1 MESVNRDA
9 LRAYLDRRVCQGTKS
24 AVTLAVWTAVANRTL
39 GYRVLDDSVGHAAL
53 RREAAVARPGRGLAE
68 LAALGVIEY
77 RPGFQTTE
85 AGEASIITV
94 IVPSGF
100 PLTGDLG
107 DKARGYGTAVH
118 APVTAVHTPMDQ
130 SDIPPVTAVHRG
142 MSQQSTFPPGNH
154 ETSHE
159 GREGVVASDSL
170 VTTARDHLGETSPG
184 VAAELADQFDAVV
197 ASALDRGPVQ
207 EKGQDQPQ
215 AAREILTAFVSACR
229 SSGHPLTRP
238 QALIPGIEAALAT
251 GYSPAA
257 VLVGLGFWRAEGF
270 CSPKQ
275 IPEMTERAAVH
286 GPHPV
291 GTSANALLAEGA
303 RRFAAP
309 GRRPTPKTERESATV
324 LAISNY
330 TRRDHGDTGASQL
343 PPSIERYRRAAR

>member
-9 LRAYLDRRVCQGTKS
+9 LRAYLDRKVCQGTKS

-39 GYRVLDDSVGHAAL
+39 GYRMLSDSVGHATL

-77 RPGFQTTE
+77 RPGFQTAE

-118 APVTAVHTPMDQ
+118 TPVTAVHTPMDQ
-130 SDIPPVTAVHRG
+130 RDIPPATAVHRG

-159 GREGVVASDSL
+159 GHEGVVASDSL

-207 EKGQDQPQ
+207 EKGQDQAQ
-215 AAREILTAFVSACR
+215 AAREILTVFVSACR
-229 SSGHPLTRP
+229 SSGHPVTRIT
-238 QALIPGIEAALAT
+238 AIEQGVRTALAA
-251 GYSPAA
+251 GYGPDA
-257 VLVGLGFWRAEGF
+257 VLVGLGFWRAEGY
-270 CSPKQ
+270 CSPRQ
-275 IPEMTERAAVH
+275 IAEMTERAATR
-286 GPHPV
+286 GLPPA
-291 GTSANALLAEGA
+291 GAAPTELLTEGA
-303 RRFAAP
+303 RRFAARSASP
-309 GRRPTPKTERESATV
+309 KETRKTATLLSIANYSRDRRRWPVAEPAIANHERKT
-324 LAISNY
+324 
-330 TRRDHGDTGASQL
+330 
-343 PPSIERYRRAAR
+343 AR